1 MYDLQF
7 SDATLT
13 TWALLRQTW
22 SAIYQVAETRLR
34 KLGISPQN
42 LAILWICRDYRGTAS
57 IAEIARIYDG
67 RSQSIVGLVN
77 RMEEQGLVVK
87 IPKRKGHPFTEVKLT
102 ERGEKACLVGVAA
115 VKALVAE
122 TAHVLSAEERHQ
134 LHRYLAALRW
144 QVVEDYLHTELTP
157 PPDYSAEEAIPLRW

>member
-13 TWALLRQTW
+13 TWVLLRQTW
-22 SAIYQVAETRLR
+22 AAVYRVSKTRLH
-34 KLGISPQN
+34 KLGISPQD
-42 LAILWICRDYRGTAS
+42 LAVLWICRDYRGTAS